1 MTPEQVLSYPPRV
14 LTQRQRESY
23 FDRGYVLLERIVP
36 DQWLERL
43 RRAIADLLERS
54 RALTE
59 SDRVFDLEDGHTAH
73 MPRLRRV
80 TNSNE
85 AHPTFWA
92 YCSAVAGRRHRGRP
106 RRTERQVPGLQ
117 LQPQVRTRRHRGEV
131 APGCAVHA
139 AHQLQPGFDRH
150 HAGGRRARSGADG
163 GGAGQPRRRAVRSL
177 WRRRGVD
184 RDHLRSAT
192 SRGSIWRARRISPGR
207 PARFH
212 AHNCR
217 TVHGS
222 ARNES
227 DRGRPLLIT
236 TYMAA
241 DSFAY
246 RPHAHPHEHLYALVR
261 GEPARW
267 AHHDPR
273 PNLIPP
279 DWSQGRGF
287 LSLFTWQQS
296 ERDLVEGRLAP
307 GGD

>member
-43 RRAIADLLERS
+43 RRATEDLLERS

-59 SDRVFDLEDGHTAH
+59 SDRVFDLEDGHTADT
-73 MPRLRRV
+73 PRLRRV

-92 YCSAVAGRRHRGRP
+92 YCSQSLVADIAADLVGPNVKFLDSNFNLKCARGGTEVKWHQDAQFTPHTNYSQVSIATMLEDLGPNQAPMAV
-106 RRTERQVPGLQ
+106 VPGS
-117 LQPQVRTRRHRGEV
+117 HDGELFDLYGDDGV
-131 APGCAVHA
+131 WTGTISERDLARIDLVSA
-139 AHQLQPGFDRH
+139 AYLTGP
-150 HAGGRRARSGADG
+150 AG
-163 GGAGQPRRRAVRSL
+163 
-177 WRRRGVD
+177 
-184 RDHLRSAT
+184 T
-192 SRGSIWRARRISPGR
+192 I
-207 PARFH
+207 H

-227 DRGRPLLIT
+227 GRGRPLLIT

-296 ERDLVEGRLAP
+296 ERDSAEESLAP
-307 GGD
+307 GED